1 MQVRIDA
8 TEDIP
13 LVEFMYL
20 HTCHVRVTVGDS
32 GLWCTCVTYFK
43 CWLNST
49 CVDSRID
56 AIFSILLNV
65 LRCRMAH
72 HSYFSKGR
80 YSVLIRKKN
89 NLQLVDVDGVCVCVC
104 VRERERERN
113 SDDTDDVDPPPH
125 PPHFLPPCAPT
136 VQVVLPPPQLPHS
149 LCCWVSATLG
159 TSSCSDWTEAV
170 NIELSLHVCIWC
182 SVHLCGVI
190 LQF

>member
-49 CVDSRID
+49 CADSRID

-104 VRERERERN
+104 VCVWERERERERVM
-113 SDDTDDVDPPPH
+113 TLMMLT
-125 PPHFLPPCAPT
+125 PPHFLPP
-136 VQVVLPPPQLPHS
+136 VPPQFRLFSHPPATS
-149 LCCWVSATLG
+149 LFVL
-159 TSSCSDWTEAV
+159 
-170 NIELSLHVCIWC
+170 LSFCHIGHKL
-182 SVHLCGVI
+182 L
-190 LQF
+190 

>member
-20 HTCHVRVTVGDS
+20 HTCHVRVTAGDS

-89 NLQLVDVDGVCVCVC
+89 NLQQVDVDG
-104 VRERERERN
+104 EREREKN
-113 SDDTDDVDPPPH
+113 TVMTLMMLTPPPL
-125 PPHFLPPCAPT
+125 PHFLPPCAPT
-136 VQVVLPPPQLPHS
+136 VQVVLPPPSYLTLPVVG
-149 LCCWVSATLG
+149 VSATLG
-159 TSSCSDWTEAV
+159 TSSCSDW
-170 NIELSLHVCIWC
+170 SC
-182 SVHLCGVI
+182 
-190 LQF
+190 